1 MYLCEAL
8 GYRVLVDDIR
18 INDYSSTP
26 LINFSWANRITEPH
40 FGIGVN
46 AIVSAKW
53 FSEKLTKPSASV
65 KIFQRNQNSQI
76 ENALQLNALACL
88 QVVLEEKGLV
98 QSGQEWDAYVKTEAE
113 RSSKTIPDSKTEKI
127 VIGRTSV
134 SGRKPANRVTIKI
147 DRCAIGLFFQDPEY
161 QPLAIWQIGFGI
173 ADYAVYAFGDREF
186 AEVLEII
193 HNQRMAIQD
202 SYSLLGTI
210 SVATITEKTEDC
222 LITEYLSFDPSAGKL
237 VLGNANAALAVALSA
252 PLYAKFFA
260 SAENGLVSSRVC
272 WNRDSELNEEQR
284 IVFPLFSVQLGID
297 VRAKYHLNLEL
308 MSDFGK
314 VDGIHEMRDICVSF
328 LDEPRIIARIDKI
341 SCG

>member
-98 QSGQEWDAYVKTEAE
+98 QSGQELDVFVRNYVVGMPEPKTEEMVMGRISADKHN
-113 RSSKTIPDSKTEKI
+113 SANYVAIK
-127 VIGRTSV
+127 IGRLEI
-134 SGRKPANRVTIKI
+134 RKFYPSYSDSISEPV
-147 DRCAIGLFFQDPEY
+147 
-161 QPLAIWQIGFGI
+161 AIWQTGFVQEY
-173 ADYAVYAFGDREF
+173 YAAYGYDDREF
-186 AEVLEII
+186 KRILQTIVCRRAEIAEACSFIGSISIAKII
-193 HNQRMAIQD
+193 D
-202 SYSLLGTI
+202 STS
-210 SVATITEKTEDC
+210 DC
-222 LITEYLSFDPSAGKL
+222 LVSDYLSFNSFIGEL
-237 VLGNANAALAVALSA
+237 VLGNADAALTVALSA
-252 PLYAKFFA
+252 PLYAKSFDNTRAGF
-260 SAENGLVSSRVC
+260 VCSRVC
-272 WNRDSELNEEQR
+272 WNRNSELNKEQG
-284 IVFPLFSVQLGID
+284 IVFPRWPVQLGIE
-297 VRAKYHLNLEL
+297 VRADYRLNLDL
-308 MSDFGK
+308 NPNLGG
-314 VDGIHEMRDICVSF
+314 VHEMSNISIAF
-328 LDEPRIIARIDKI
+328 LDEPRIIAKIGKI